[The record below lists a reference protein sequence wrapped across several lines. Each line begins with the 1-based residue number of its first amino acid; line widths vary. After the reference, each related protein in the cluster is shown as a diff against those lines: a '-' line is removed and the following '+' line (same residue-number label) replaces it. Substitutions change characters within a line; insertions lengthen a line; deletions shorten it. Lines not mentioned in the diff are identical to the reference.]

1 MVPSS
6 GSQAK
11 PSVFIFQPSSD
22 QLKTGS
28 ASVVCLLNGFYPKE
42 VNVKWKVDGVVQTH
56 GVENSATEQ
65 DSKDNT
71 YSLSS
76 TLTLS
81 SSEYESHDVY
91 ACEVTHASLTS
102 ALAKSFD
109 RKSC

>member
-1 MVPSS
+1 M
-6 GSQAK
+6 
-11 PSVFIFQPSSD
+11 
-22 QLKTGS
+22 
-28 ASVVCLLNGFYPKE
+28 CLLNGFYPKE
-42 VNVKWKVDGVVQTH
+42 VNVKWKVDGVVQTR
-56 GVENSATEQ
+56 GIQNSATEQ